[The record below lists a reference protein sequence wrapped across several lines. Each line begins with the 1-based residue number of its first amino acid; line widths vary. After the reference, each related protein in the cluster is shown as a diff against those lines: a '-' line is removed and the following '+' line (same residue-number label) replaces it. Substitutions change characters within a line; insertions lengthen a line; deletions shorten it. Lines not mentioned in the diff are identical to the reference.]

1 MESTDDRLVLDA
13 LRAAYPEIVD
23 EPNWLPRVDA
33 TDADT
38 VWGRLRLAMEAHQIF
53 GRGRHVFAGAHQ
65 LQLHPGLFSQFLSRP
80 LKRRGPVGTLA
91 WLHEIYSLE
100 TFASRQ
106 CAELLGVKLAR
117 EIEFTNGVRLV
128 PFENMRG
135 SYHADG
141 LKYAYAAPQPMV
153 RYEPQQ
159 FAGMY
164 KLVTLS
170 FSPDHKH
177 LQPDYSAFNAVT
189 LGITIASDG
198 APVVGLAWSEFEN
211 TDYADA
217 EIGWVSMP
225 PRYDGRPPAY
235 QAVELTDE
243 HVAWVNRYLSL
254 SGQTQKAC
262 SVAASR
268 LNSARRRVDPVDC
281 AIDLATAFEALIS
294 KKDETS
300 EISYRL
306 RLRAAL
312 LLGASYDER
321 VAVSKHFAEL
331 YSLRSKGIHG
341 AGPSDDL
348 SSAQKTVT
356 WGQKACQQLLLLVVE
371 AGRLPD
377 LRRLELTGD
386 AGVAFS

>member
-1 MESTDDRLVLDA
+1 MESTDDRLVLEA
-13 LRAAYPEIVD
+13 LSAAYPEIVD
-23 EPNWLPRVDA
+23 EPNWLPRVNA
-33 TDADT
+33 TDAAA

-65 LQLHPGLFSQFLSRP
+65 LQLHPGIFSQFLSRP

-100 TFASRQ
+100 TFVSRH
-106 CAELLGVKLAR
+106 CAELLGVKLVR
-117 EIEFTNGVRLV
+117 ELEFTNGVRLV

-135 SYHADG
+135 SYHADQ
-141 LKYAYAAPQPMV
+141 LRYAHAAPQSMV
-153 RYEPQQ
+153 RYQPQD
-159 FAGMY
+159 FAGMI
-164 KLVTLS
+164 KLVTLR
-170 FSPDHKH
+170 FSPDHKY
-177 LQPDYSAFNAVT
+177 LQTDYSAFNAVA
-189 LGITIASDG
+189 LGITIATDG
-198 APVVGLAWSEFEN
+198 APVVGLAWSEYEN
-211 TDYADA
+211 TDYDDA
-217 EIGWVSMP
+217 EIGWFSMP
-225 PRYDGRPPAY
+225 PRYDGRPPWH
-235 QAVELTDE
+235 QTVELADE
-243 HVAWVNRYLSL
+243 HVVWINRYLSL

-262 SVAASR
+262 SIAASR

-306 RLRAAL
+306 KLRAAL
-312 LLGASYDER
+312 LLGTSYDER

-341 AGPSDDL
+341 VGPSGDL
-348 SSAQKTVT
+348 SSAQATAT
-356 WGQKACQQLLLLVVE
+356 WGEKACQQLLRLVVE

-377 LRRLELTGD
+377 LGRLELTGD
-386 AGVAFS
+386 AGMAFC